1 MVSPLARSGLSD
13 EFWRLS
19 LDSPHATD
27 HARAPPASISSLEAI
42 ARGRV
47 RSEGGGIFE
56 GESGFKGIERLR
68 YLHLNI
74 RIFKQCNRY
83 FILPPGRFSLARPTI
98 LNMRKL
104 TI

>member
-56 GESGFKGIERLR
+56 GESGFKGIERL
-68 YLHLNI
+68 YLWLNRTEPN
-74 RIFKQCNRY
+74 RINHTNGTVE
-83 FILPPGRFSLARPTI
+83 P
-98 LNMRKL
+98 
-104 TI
+104 